1 MVILPLYPDRKR
13 FTRCSIR
20 KICVMIMIFCQI
32 IQFCQSLW
40 MDSRPPS
47 QFFVFCNNCFWC
59 SPFEYV

>member
-1 MVILPLYPDRKR
+1 
-13 FTRCSIR
+13 
-20 KICVMIMIFCQI
+20 MIFCQI